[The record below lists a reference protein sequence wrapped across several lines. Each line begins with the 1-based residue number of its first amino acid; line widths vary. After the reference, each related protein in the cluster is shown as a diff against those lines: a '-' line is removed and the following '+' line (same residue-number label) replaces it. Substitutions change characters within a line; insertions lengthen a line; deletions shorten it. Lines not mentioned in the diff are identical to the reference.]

1 MYLIF
6 LYLFVEFY
14 WNMWSDAYK
23 ALHFHPKRRPKKFWV
38 KIFIFIIYFT
48 SERNHQNGL
57 RGVFFEQLLLYY
69 QSCFLIIRRFF
80 HILCLT
86 KMLFYVFKG
95 VEEFIDH
102 GITPDKL
109 LIGIPWHG
117 YDYTCVN
124 YTTDVSECYVSLRY
138 TCTILWFL
146 CTILCVKL
154 SIKFI
159 YSHWFLVTVLVSG
172 YWSSLKLIQ

>member
-1 MYLIF
+1 
-6 LYLFVEFY
+6 
-14 WNMWSDAYK
+14 MWSDAYK
-23 ALHFHPKRRPKKFWV
+23 ALHFHQKRQKNIWV

-69 QSCFLIIRRFF
+69 QLCFLIIRRFF
-80 HILCLT
+80 HVLCLT

-138 TCTILWFL
+138 TCTILRFL

>member
-1 MYLIF
+1 MYLIL
-6 LYLFVEFY
+6 LYLFIEFY

-23 ALHFHPKRRPKKFWV
+23 ALHFHQKRKQKKFGGEN
-38 KIFIFIIYFT
+38 FCFYIIYFT

-57 RGVFFEQLLLYY
+57 RGVFFEQLLIYY

-124 YTTDVSECYVSLRY
+124 YTTDVSKCYVSLRC
-138 TCTILWFL
+138 TCTILRFL

-154 SIKFI
+154 S
-159 YSHWFLVTVLVSG
+159 SVNH
-172 YWSSLKLIQ
+172 

>member
-23 ALHFHPKRRPKKFWV
+23 ALHFHPKRRQKKFWV

-57 RGVFFEQLLLYY
+57 RGVFFEQLLLYD

-80 HILCLT
+80 HVLCLT

-124 YTTDVSECYVSLRY
+124 YTTDVSKCYVSLRY
-138 TCTILWFL
+138 TCTCTILWFL
-146 CTILCVKL
+146 CTILCV
-154 SIKFI
+154 
-159 YSHWFLVTVLVSG
+159 
-172 YWSSLKLIQ
+172 